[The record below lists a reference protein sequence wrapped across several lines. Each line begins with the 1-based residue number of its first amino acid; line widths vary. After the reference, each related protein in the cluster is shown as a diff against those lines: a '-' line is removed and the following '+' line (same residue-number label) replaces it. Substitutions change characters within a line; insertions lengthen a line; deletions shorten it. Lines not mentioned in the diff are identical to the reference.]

1 MEYYYIIAL
10 CVLFGLATLDLT
22 VGVANDAVNFLN
34 AAWGS
39 KVARFRTIMIVASL
53 GILIGALFSSG
64 MMEVARKGV
73 FYPQAFSFEN
83 IMILFL
89 AVMFTDVILLDFFNT
104 YGLPTSTTVSIVFS
118 LLGSAF
124 TVALLEVTSSGKN
137 LIEINQY
144 INAGRALGIISA
156 IFISII
162 IAFVFGYF
170 IQWMSRLVFSFNL
183 HKMST
188 IGNSVF
194 GGISVSII
202 SYFIFFKGL
211 DSLTFINPETIG
223 WIKGHIFE
231 AMGIMFGG
239 TTFLMLVLQAFVRI
253 NVFRFIV
260 LFGTFALAMS
270 FAGND
275 LVNFIGVPLAGLSSF
290 QFYIESGLPSD
301 QFMMSSLQGPVAV
314 PVYLLFF
321 AGLIMILTLWINKK
335 LRTVIHTTVN
345 LSRQNED
352 GTEDFQ
358 VNPVARV
365 LVGFF
370 INIQK
375 LLNVISIP
383 VVHRWIEKR
392 FDNSGVDKS
401 PDAPAFDVV
410 RASINLLVASSLIA
424 FGTSL
429 KLPLST
435 TYVAF
440 MVAMGSS
447 LADRAWGSDS
457 AVYRVS
463 GVITVIGGWF
473 LTALIAFIIAAVV
486 ALLLY
491 YTGIFGVFLLVVTIV
506 LSLIRTRVIHQRRQ
520 DAHNND
526 LISLAGDKGGEV
538 LRAEFVNMEGYIR
551 SIPDYFEKMI
561 IALQI
566 QDVKKMKKL
575 RKQLREMNDRTNT
588 LKIQLSSLIIDDN
601 FQGGK
606 REANLLRAVDLLRE
620 VVVSLDFVI
629 NPAVEHLANHHKAM
643 ADFQLRSLRNAN
655 DLLRQMSFRF
665 SFGVAL
671 GEDWNVAVKVFDR
684 EIEKIRENSLEDHKN
699 AQKVGK
705 KATLLFYNILNEY
718 SNIRKFMEEL
728 AKCNLKRQ

>member
-1 MEYYYIIAL
+1 MEYYFIIAL
-10 CVLFGLATLDLT
+10 VVLFGLAILDLT

-34 AAWGS
+34 SAWGS
-39 KVARFRTIMIVASL
+39 RVAKFKTIMIVASL
-53 GILIGALFSSG
+53 GILFGALFSSG

-83 IMILFL
+83 MMILFL

-124 TVALLEVTSSGKN
+124 TIAILEVLGNGGAMT
-137 LIEINQY
+137 EINNY
-144 INAGRALGIISA
+144 INTGRALGIISA
-156 IFISII
+156 IFVSII

-170 IQWMSRLVFSFNL
+170 IQWISRLIFSFNI
-183 HKMST
+183 HKMNILGTSL
-188 IGNSVF
+188 F
-194 GGISVSII
+194 GGVSISII

-211 DSLTFINPETIG
+211 DSLTFINPEHIA
-223 WIKGHIFE
+223 WVKGHVLE
-231 AMGIMFGG
+231 AM
-239 TTFLMLVLQAFVRI
+239 AFVLGGSTLLLLLIQAIVKI
-253 NVFRFIV
+253 NVFKIIV

-290 QFYIESGLPSD
+290 EFYQASGVPAD
-301 QFMMSSLQGPVAV
+301 QFMMTGLQGKVAV
-314 PVYLLFF
+314 PVYMLVF
-321 AGLIMILTLWINKK
+321 AGLVMILTLWINKK

-345 LSRQNED
+345 LSRQNEE

-358 VNPVARV
+358 VNPFARV

-370 INIQK
+370 MNVQK
-375 LLNVISIP
+375 VMSFVQIP
-383 VVHRWIEKR
+383 ALRQWIEKR
-392 FDNSGVDKS
+392 FDNSKVDKS

-463 GVITVIGGWF
+463 GVITVVGGWF
-473 LTALIAFIIAAVV
+473 LTALIAFLMAAIV

-491 YTGIFGVFLLVVTIV
+491 YTGIIGVLLLVGLIIISFIRTRIIHKRRSDAQNSNAIV
-506 LSLIRTRVIHQRRQ
+506 LS
-520 DAHNND
+520 ND
-526 LISLAGDKGGEV
+526 ESGEA
-538 LRAEFVNMEGYIR
+538 LQTEFALMENFIR
-551 SIPDYFEKMI
+551 SIPDHFEKMI
-561 IALQI
+561 IALQL

-575 RKQLREMNDRTNT
+575 KKQLKEMDDRTNA
-588 LKIQLSSLIIDDN
+588 LKAQISLLILSDSFSKNDKEDNILRTIDLI
-601 FQGGK
+601 
-606 REANLLRAVDLLRE
+606 REII
-620 VVVSLDFVI
+620 VSLDFVV
-629 NPAVEHLANHHKAM
+629 NPAIEHLANHHKPM
-643 ADFQLRSLRNAN
+643 SDFQLRNLETAN
-655 DLLRQMSFRF
+655 DLLRQVSFRF
-665 SFGVAL
+665 SFGTAVDPEWSKSVHSFDL
-671 GEDWNVAVKVFDR
+671 EIVKVR
-684 EIEKIRENSLEDHKN
+684 NKSLEEHKN
-699 AQKVGK
+699 EKKVGK
-705 KATLLFYNILNEY
+705 KATLLFYNILSEY

-728 AKCNLKRQ
+728 AKCTIKK